1 MKAAIFP
8 SRYVQGKGSLDLIGE
23 ELKRLGDEVKVLCL
37 LSPSGLERFQ
47 TTIQTSV
54 DKQQGKVNLYIEQFN
69 RECSDEEIQRLV
81 TCGQE
86 KQVNLVMG
94 VGGGKILDTAK
105 AVANDLKTP
114 VVIVPT
120 IASNDAP
127 CASVSVIYTPKGEFD
142 RYVFLPT
149 NPDLVLVDTQIIAES
164 PVRLLVSGMGDAL
177 ATWFEAED
185 CQISH
190 GKNITGYLGLK
201 TAYHLARFCYDM
213 ILEYGFKAKLACE
226 NKIVNSALENVVEA
240 NVLLSGLGFESGGLS
255 AAHSIH
261 NGLTMLE
268 ETHEF
273 WHGEKVTIGLLAM
286 LFLTERSQAIID
298 EVYTFCESVGLPT
311 TLGQIGVT
319 NRERDYLMAVAERA
333 CASEETIHNLPF
345 NVTPEMV
352 LDSLLVADQE
362 GMLKRI

>member
-8 SRYVQGKGSLDLIGE
+8 SRYVQGKGSLTLIGK
-23 ELKRLGDEVKVLCL
+23 ELSRLGSEVLCL
-37 LSPSGLERFQ
+37 LSPSGLAYFQ
-47 TTIQTSV
+47 DPIKTSAE
-54 DKQQGKVNLYIEQFN
+54 GKVSLHIEAFN
-69 RECSDEEIQRLV
+69 RECCDPEIERLI
-81 TCGQE
+81 TCGKE

-94 VGGGKILDTAK
+94 VGGGKVLDTAK
-105 AVANDLKTP
+105 AVAYQLNTP

-127 CASVSVIYTPKGEFD
+127 CASVSVIYTPEGEFD
-142 RYVFLPT
+142 RYLFLPR

-164 PVRLLVSGMGDAL
+164 PVRFLVSGMGDAL

-185 CQISH
+185 CKISH
-190 GKNITGYLGLK
+190 GKNTTGYLGLK
-201 TAYHLARFCYDM
+201 SAYHLARFCYDT
-213 ILEYGFKAKLACE
+213 ILQYGLKAKLACQD
-226 NKIVNSALENVVEA
+226 KIVNSALENVVEA

-268 ETHEF
+268 ETHHF

-311 TLGQIGVT
+311 TLEQIGVT
-319 NRERDYLMAVAERA
+319 NLDKDYLMPVAKRA
-333 CASEETIHNLPF
+333 CAYEETIHNLPF

-352 LDSLLVADQE
+352 LDSLLIAQTE
-362 GMLKRI
+362 GSNRQNP

>member
-8 SRYVQGKGSLDLIGE
+8 SRYLQGKGSLNLIGK
-23 ELKRLGDEVKVLCL
+23 ELSRLGSEVLCL
-37 LSPSGLERFQ
+37 LSPSGLEHFKDP
-47 TTIQTSV
+47 IKTSSEG
-54 DKQQGKVNLYIEQFN
+54 QVNLYIEEFN
-69 RECSDEEIQRLV
+69 RECCEPEIDRLV
-81 TCGQE
+81 TCGIE
-86 KQVNLVMG
+86 KKVNLVIG

-105 AVANDLKTP
+105 AVAHKLNSP

-127 CASVSVIYTPKGEFD
+127 CASVSVIYTPEGEFE
-142 RYVFLPT
+142 RYLFLPK

-164 PVRLLVSGMGDAL
+164 PVRFLVSGMGDAL

-190 GKNITGYLGLK
+190 GKNTTGYSGLK
-201 TAYHLARFCYDM
+201 TAYHLARFCYDI
-213 ILEYGFKAKLACE
+213 ILEYGLKAKLACE
-226 NKIVNSALENVVEA
+226 NKIVNPALENVVEA

-268 ETHEF
+268 ETHHF

-311 TLGQIGVT
+311 TLEQIGVT
-319 NRERDYLMAVAERA
+319 NRDRDYLMSVAKRA
-333 CASEETIHNLPF
+333 CVSEETIHNLPF
-345 NVTPEMV
+345 KVTPERV

-362 GMLKRI
+362 GVSRR

>member
-1 MKAAIFP
+1 MIKAAIFP
-8 SRYVQGKGSLDLIGE
+8 SRYVQGKESLNLIGE
-23 ELKRLGDEVKVLCL
+23 ELSRLGSEVLCL
-37 LSPSGLERFQ
+37 LSPSGLKSFQ
-47 TTIQTSV
+47 EPIKTSAE
-54 DKQQGKVNLYIEQFN
+54 GKVNLQIEGFKG
-69 RECSDEEIQRLV
+69 ECCDPEIERLI
-81 TCGQE
+81 TCGKE

-94 VGGGKILDTAK
+94 VGGGKVLDTAK
-105 AVANDLKTP
+105 AVAYQLNTP

-127 CASVSVIYTPKGEFD
+127 CASVSVIYTPEGEFE
-142 RYVFLPT
+142 RYLFLPR

-164 PVRLLVSGMGDAL
+164 PVRFLVSGMGDAL

-185 CQISH
+185 CKISH
-190 GKNITGYLGLK
+190 GKNTTGYLGLK

-213 ILEYGFKAKLACE
+213 ILEYGLKAKLACQD
-226 NKIVNSALENVVEA
+226 KIVNSALENVVEA

-268 ETHEF
+268 ETHHF

-286 LFLTERSQAIID
+286 LILTNRSQDIID
-298 EVYTFCESVGLPT
+298 EVYTFCEAVGLPT
-311 TLGQIGVT
+311 TLEQIGVK
-319 NRERDYLMAVAERA
+319 NIDKDYLLPVAKRA

-345 NVTPEMV
+345 DVTPEMV
-352 LDSLLVADQE
+352 LDSLLIAQTE
-362 GMLKRI
+362 GSNRQNS

>member
-1 MKAAIFP
+1 MEAAIFP
-8 SRYVQGKGSLDLIGE
+8 SRYVQGKNSLNLIGK
-23 ELKRLGDEVKVLCL
+23 ELSRLGSDVLCL
-37 LSPSGLERFQ
+37 LSPSGLEYFKDS
-47 TTIQTSV
+47 IKTSV
-54 DKQQGKVNLYIEQFN
+54 EDTKDKVNLHIEEFN
-69 RECSDEEIQRLV
+69 RECCDPEIERLV
-81 TCGQE
+81 TCGKE
-86 KQVNLVMG
+86 KNVNLVMG

-105 AVANDLKTP
+105 VVANELNTP

-127 CASVSVIYTPKGEFD
+127 CASVSVIYTPEGEFD
-142 RYVFLPT
+142 RYLFLPK

-164 PVRLLVSGMGDAL
+164 PVRFLVSGMGDAL

-185 CQISH
+185 CKISH
-190 GKNITGYLGLK
+190 GSNTTGYLGLE

-213 ILEYGFKAKLACE
+213 ILENGLKAKLACE
-226 NKIVNSALENVVEA
+226 NNLVNSALENVVEA

-268 ETHEF
+268 ETHHF

-286 LFLTERSQAIID
+286 LFLTKRSQSIID

-311 TLGQIGVT
+311 TLEQIGVT
-319 NRERDYLMAVAERA
+319 NLDRDYLIPVAERA
-333 CASEETIHNLPF
+333 CFSEETIHNVPF
-345 NVTPEMV
+345 KVTPEMV
-352 LDSLLVADQE
+352 LDSLLIANQE
-362 GMLKRI
+362 GINRQN

>member
-8 SRYVQGKGSLDLIGE
+8 SRYVQGKDSINIIGE
-23 ELKRLGDEVKVLCL
+23 ELSRLGSEVLCL
-37 LSPSGLERFQ
+37 LSPSGLENFQ
-47 TTIQTSV
+47 TPIKNSAE
-54 DKQQGKVNLYIEQFN
+54 GKVNLHIEAFN
-69 RECSDEEIQRLV
+69 RECCDPEIERLV
-81 TCGQE
+81 TCGKE
-86 KQVNLVMG
+86 KNINLVMG

-105 AVANDLKTP
+105 AVAYELKTP

-127 CASVSVIYTPKGEFD
+127 CASVSVIYTPEGEFD
-142 RYVFLPT
+142 RYLVLPK

-164 PVRLLVSGMGDAL
+164 PVRFFVSGMGDAL

-185 CQISH
+185 CKISH
-190 GKNITGYLGLK
+190 GKNTTGYLGTK
-201 TAYHLARFCYDM
+201 TAYHLARFCYDI
-213 ILEYGFKAKLACE
+213 ILENGVKAKFACK
-226 NKIVNSALENVVEA
+226 NQIVNSALENVVEA

-268 ETHEF
+268 ETHHF

-286 LFLTERSQAIID
+286 LCLTERSSAIID

-311 TLGQIGVT
+311 TLEQIGVT
-319 NRERDYLMAVAERA
+319 NLDKDYLLPVAKRA
-333 CASEETIHNLPF
+333 CDEQETIHNLPF

-352 LDSLLVADQE
+352 LDSLLIANSE
-362 GMLKRI
+362 GKSRQS